1 MTNTIKK
8 KLEYIRKQIQKRNI
22 SYWEIAELQTLIKY
36 IDKSDNLLLER
47 AGVEENELVDCID
60 NWFYS

>member
-8 KLEYIRKQIQKRNI
+8 RLEYIRKQIQKRNI

>member
-1 MTNTIKK
+1 MTNKK

>member
-8 KLEYIRKQIQKRNI
+8 RLEYIRKQIIKENI
-22 SYWEIAELQTLIKY
+22 SYGEIVELQRLKNY
-36 IDKSDNLLLER
+36 IDKNDNLLLER

-60 NWFYS
+60 NGFYS

>member
-8 KLEYIRKQIQKRNI
+8 RLEYIRKQIIKENI
-22 SYWEIAELQTLIKY
+22 SYWEIVELQGLKAH
-36 IDKSDNLLLER
+36 IDKNDNLLLER

-60 NWFYS
+60 NWFYK

>member
-8 KLEYIRKQIQKRNI
+8 RLEYIRKQIIKENI
-22 SYWEIAELQTLIKY
+22 SYWEIVELQGLKDH
-36 IDKSDNLLLER
+36 IDKNDNLLLER
-47 AGVEENELVDCID
+47 AGVKENELIDCID

>member
-8 KLEYIRKQIQKRNI
+8 RLEYIRKQIQKRNI

-47 AGVEENELVDCID
+47 AGVEENELIDCID

>member
-8 KLEYIRKQIQKRNI
+8 RLEYIRKQIIKENI

>member
-1 MTNTIKK
+1 MTIKK
-8 KLEYIRKQIQKRNI
+8 RLEYIRKQIQKRNI

-47 AGVEENELVDCID
+47 AGVEENELIDCID

>member
-8 KLEYIRKQIQKRNI
+8 RLEYIRKQIQKRNI

-47 AGVEENELVDCID
+47 AGVEENQ
-60 NWFYS
+60 

>member
-8 KLEYIRKQIQKRNI
+8 RLKYIRKQIIKENI
-22 SYWEIAELQTLIKY
+22 SYWEIVELHSLKNY
-36 IDKSDNLLLER
+36 IDKNDNLLLER
-47 AGVEENELVDCID
+47 AGVNENELIDCID